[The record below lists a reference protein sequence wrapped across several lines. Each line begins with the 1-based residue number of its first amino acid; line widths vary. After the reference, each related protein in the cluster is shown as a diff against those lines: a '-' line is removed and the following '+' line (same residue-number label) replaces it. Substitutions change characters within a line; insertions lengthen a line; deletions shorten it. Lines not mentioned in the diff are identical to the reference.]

1 MKPQLALVLKNILR
15 MMILTYIMGH
25 TLTIADDTLATVIN
39 HIKHTPA
46 YPTVPHTSPR
56 LANRQLKLYFAAM
69 RQNIYENILNWQQ
82 QILHGSGKKESSW
95 LASFCAVL
103 GFGMVLEEV
112 QRTLFIQ
119 MDAKI
124 TKHELPQLQAIAE
137 AQNACER
144 IDERYK
150 LLVGLFQCKYRDK
163 KWGDDGSFGP
173 STPRYS
179 DLAANEFLGNVRQL
193 LEDKRELP

>member
-1 MKPQLALVLKNILR
+1 MLTI
-15 MMILTYIMGH
+15 TYIMGH
-25 TLTIADDTLATVIN
+25 TLTIVEETLPSVIN
-39 HIKHTPA
+39 HIRYTPR
-46 YPTVPHTSPR
+46 YPTSTHTSPR
-56 LANRQLKLYFAAM
+56 LANRQLKLYFGMM
-69 RQNIYENILNWQQ
+69 RKAIYDRILNWQQ
-82 QILHGSGKKESSW
+82 QVLHGSGQKEGTW

-124 TKHELPQLQAIAE
+124 TKNELSQSAAVFE
-137 AQNACER
+137 AKNACDR
-144 IDERYK
+144 IDGRYR

-163 KWGDDGSFGP
+163 RWGSDGSFGP

-179 DLAANEFLGNVRQL
+179 DLAANEFLGNVREL
-193 LEDKRELP
+193 LEEKRKSSLFLSDVAANVC